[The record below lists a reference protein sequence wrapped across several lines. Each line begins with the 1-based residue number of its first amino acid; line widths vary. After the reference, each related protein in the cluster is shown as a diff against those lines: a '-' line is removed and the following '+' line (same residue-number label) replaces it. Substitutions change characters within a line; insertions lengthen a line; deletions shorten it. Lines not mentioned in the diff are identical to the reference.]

1 MPSLTAICSV
11 ITPGRM
17 GQNTVTRTISP
28 ENQAKKQYLPKS
40 SVLVDKYLHKSQA
53 KTQYCVLP

>member
-1 MPSLTAICSV
+1 M
-11 ITPGRM
+11 R
-17 GQNTVTRTISP
+17 QNTVTRKISP

-40 SVLVDKYLHKSQA
+40 SVLVDKYLHKNQA